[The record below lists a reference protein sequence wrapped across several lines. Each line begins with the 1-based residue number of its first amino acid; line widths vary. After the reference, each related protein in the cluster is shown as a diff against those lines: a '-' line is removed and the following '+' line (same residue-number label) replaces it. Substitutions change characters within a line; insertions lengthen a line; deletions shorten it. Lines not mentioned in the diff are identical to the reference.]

1 MALAF
6 PVLFLPG
13 ERDVTFSEPGA
24 NQQEGRW
31 VLEGIFWGRNNRTE
45 EGDRLVSSGVKF
57 QGFMEARVRPMMV
70 LSFASL
76 D

>member
-13 ERDVTFSEPGA
+13 ERDVAFSEPGA

-31 VLEGIFWGRNNRTE
+31 VLEGIFWGHNDRTE

-57 QGFMEARVRPMMV
+57 
-70 LSFASL
+70 
-76 D
+76 

>member
-1 MALAF
+1 MSQALAPPLPGCSLEWRHGVALAF

-13 ERDVTFSEPGA
+13 ERDVAFSEPGA

-57 QGFMEARVRPMMV
+57 
-70 LSFASL
+70 
-76 D
+76 